1 MDLRKSIKTMN
12 KIIFVTGIPGA
23 GKSTFLRRK
32 YFDRGQYFVMD
43 MAEESLRKFG
53 SLSPLKDED
62 YGEQRLS
69 IINGFGDKG
78 LFALFDGKDLVI
90 EHNVVGEDW
99 DEFFDLLQKAKRLG
113 FYTEWIH
120 LHVEDETAKQRI
132 QMAGD
137 GYYVSESLMYDVLM
151 VLEGIL
157 EDYELNVQLEEIAS
171 IKGPRG
177 IIQLFEKQSESVPV
191 FFFTEEHSHYSGF
204 KSAEIFQEEDAVKPM
219 VLFNNLKEALEAIF
233 DQYEL
238 KKVSILTVKDRF
250 KAIVEETFNGKMD
263 VPYWEEFLN

>member
-1 MDLRKSIKTMN
+1 MN

-32 YFDRGQYFVMD
+32 YFDRDQFFVID
-43 MAEESLRKFG
+43 MTEASLRKFG
-53 SLSPLKDED
+53 SLIPLKDED
-62 YGEQRLS
+62 YGDQRLS

-78 LFALFDGKDLVI
+78 LFALFDGKDLVV
-90 EHNVVGEDW
+90 EHNVVGQDW

-113 FYTEWIH
+113 FHTEWIH

-137 GYYVSESLMYDVLM
+137 SYYVSESLMYDVLM

-171 IKGPRG
+171 FKGPKG
-177 IIQLFEKQSESVPV
+177 IIQLFEKQSEADAV

-204 KSAEIFQEEDAVKPM
+204 KSVGVLQEEDAVNPM
-219 VLFNNLKEALEAIF
+219 VLFQDLKDALAAIF

-238 KKVSILTVKDRF
+238 KQLSILTVKDRF
-250 KAIVEETFNGKMD
+250 KAIVEEAFNGKMD
-263 VPYWEEFLN
+263 TPYWEEFLN